1 MNHLAH
7 ESGFTLVELLLSIA
21 IITILT
27 GVSLPVYESFVRRND
42 LDLTTQ
48 SIAFMLRRA
57 ETYARAV
64 NRDSVWSVEMQAS
77 TVTLFQGTV
86 FASRNTA
93 YDETLSVPG
102 SVTLGGLAEVQFA
115 KVTAIP
121 NTTGS
126 ITLASTTNDTR
137 TITVNAKG
145 MVDY

>member
-1 MNHLAH
+1 MSHVVHQA
-7 ESGFTLVELLLSIA
+7 GFTLVELLLSVA

-48 SIAFMLRRA
+48 SIAFILRRA

-64 NRDSVWSVEMQAS
+64 NRDSVWSVEIQAS
-77 TVTLFQGTV
+77 KVTLFQGTV

-93 YDETLSVPG
+93 FDETLSIPG
-102 SVTLGGLAEVQFA
+102 SVTVGGLAEVQFA
-115 KVTAIP
+115 KMTALP